1 MADLAQIGRY
11 IAGKCGLRGAG
22 RALASFPRQ
31 ELVGVGILIVFFG
44 WLLGWQYGAGL
55 LVGFVAGVQVGRRM
69 PQEES

>member
-1 MADLAQIGRY
+1 MATLAEMARY
-11 IAGKCGLRGAG
+11 VTDKCGLRGAG

-55 LVGFVAGVQVGRRM
+55 LVGFVAGVQVGR
-69 PQEES
+69 